1 MLDSCEKSF
10 DSLSENSIVQ
20 RQDLLRLEMNNFW
33 NELFM
38 KDEKQEL
45 YSSWSPSDNCCS
57 VGQYDTESTLNQ
69 ADDFAFCIMGHHK
82 ILSPLLKDSFLTTPF
97 LEARKRSEASVE
109 NEEKGDDTKNR
120 ENLLEEMASADLTT
134 YCVDPN
140 EIFYNG
146 QLKKL
151 GSAAVESRNS
161 FVVSDF
167 SSVISSSNLSY
178 EEMWSDSDSD
188 ELQSSSQPSGEL
200 NCNTAVA
207 RFHIIPW
214 MFGYFINVGYDL
226 IWTYISRRLGSTL

>member
-10 DSLSENSIVQ
+10 DSLSENSLHQ
-20 RQDLLRLEMNNFW
+20 HQDLLRLETNNFW
-33 NELFM
+33 NELFLT
-38 KDEKQEL
+38 DEKQEL
-45 YSSWSPSDNCCS
+45 YSSDNCSC
-57 VGQYDTESTLNQ
+57 VGQYDIDCTLNQ

-82 ILSPLLKDSFLTTPF
+82 TLSPLLKDSFLTTPF
-97 LEARKRSEASVE
+97 LEARKRSETFQE

-120 ENLLEEMASADLTT
+120 ENLLEEMASADLAT

-146 QLKKL
+146 RLKKL

-167 SSVISSSNLSY
+167 SNVISSGNLCY
-178 EEMWSDSDSD
+178 EDMWSDSDSD

-200 NCNTAVA
+200 ICNTAVA
-207 RFHIIPW
+207 RFHIISL
-214 MFGYFINVGYDL
+214 GCLVINN
-226 IWTYISRRLGSTL
+226 I

>member
-38 KDEKQEL
+38 KEEKQEL

-57 VGQYDTESTLNQ
+57 VGQYDTESTFNQ
-69 ADDFAFCIMGHHK
+69 ADDFAFCIMGHHTS
-82 ILSPLLKDSFLTTPF
+82 LSPLLKDSFLTTPF
-97 LEARKRSEASVE
+97 LEARKRSEAFVE

-161 FVVSDF
+161 LVVSDF
-167 SSVISSSNLSY
+167 SSVISSGNLSY

-200 NCNTAVA
+200 NCNSSCQ
-207 RFHIIPW
+207 
-214 MFGYFINVGYDL
+214 
-226 IWTYISRRLGSTL
+226 ISYYSLVVWLFY